1 MAGRSDRE
9 LLERLLALE
18 SRLVSAYEAALRR
31 DALEA
36 SLGEPVLAQERE
48 HVAALRKTLGSGAE
62 RNPRATVP
70 SPELTAALRSRAA
83 FASFAER
90 LEASAVAAYADA
102 AARIRDARLRQPLG
116 SIMACEAAHRVALR
130 ELMGEPPLVD

>member
-9 LLERLLALE
+9 LLEDLLALE

-31 DALEA
+31 DAVDR
-36 SLGEPVLAQERE
+36 SLGEALLAQERE
-48 HVAALRKTLGSGAE
+48 HVAALEKTLGGGAD

-70 SPELTAALRSRAA
+70 SPELTGSLRSRAA

-90 LEASAVAAYADA
+90 LEASAVTAYAEA
-102 AARIRDARLRQPLG
+102 ASIIRDARLRQPLG
-116 SIMACEAAHRVALR
+116 SIMACEAAHRVTLR
-130 ELMGEPPLVD
+130 DARGERSLVV